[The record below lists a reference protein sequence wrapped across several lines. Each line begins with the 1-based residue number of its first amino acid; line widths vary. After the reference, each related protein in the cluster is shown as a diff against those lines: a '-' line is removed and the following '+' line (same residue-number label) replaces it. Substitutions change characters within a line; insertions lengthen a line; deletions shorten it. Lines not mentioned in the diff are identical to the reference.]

1 MTNLE
6 RRRGERL
13 PAARPTP
20 QLPSAYLR
28 ADDLERVPVLT
39 WRDIRIDRRNES
51 RHILELRELQREAI
65 EGAAAIARD
74 AYIDI
79 AAIDARRRINSE
91 AKYELHLAKKESQIL
106 ADEDLELAA
115 KYARLDDDLYADV
128 RWIGLQK

>member
-28 ADDLERVPVLT
+28 EDDLERVPVLT
-39 WRDIRIDRRNES
+39 RHDIRVDRRNES
-51 RHILELRELQREAI
+51 HHILAIRQLQREAI
-65 EGAAAIARD
+65 EGAATVARD

-79 AAIDARRRINSE
+79 AAIE
-91 AKYELHLAKKESQIL
+91 AAGRTATEIKFMLHRAKKESQIL
-106 ADEDLELAA
+106 GDDLELAA
-115 KYARLDDDLYADV
+115 KYAQIDDDVYGYV
-128 RWIGLQK
+128 RWVGLQK